1 MNSRSI
7 TDYILKL
14 EKDNRELSTLCDDQN
29 QVILDLT
36 FNEIALKKKIRDIN
50 KEKGVAIGKLLDS
63 EIQRVGDVLN
73 DESDSTTLFE
83 TTARVTFK
91 SHNAGIVDRLLELGD
106 MTSDFHKTAAY
117 EMAAGIISDLPY
129 AVESGESLIH
139 IKGIGKGIATK
150 INEYLDE
157 QDSDYEKSES
167 SDSESIADDAES
179 VASNEDSDDVN
190 NFSEDDE
197 SDSEYFVSYNTGIS
211 DMLHDLADDTGD
223 KFKRN
228 AYIRAA
234 NSIYELPYR
243 VVNGKKISEGPNKVH
258 GVGKSIAKKI
268 DEYLK
273 KN

>member
-1 MNSRSI
+1 MSSAMNSRSI

-14 EKDNRELSTLCDDQN
+14 EKDNRELSTICDDQN

-50 KEKGVAIGKLLDS
+50 KEKDVALGKLLDS

-91 SHNAGIVDRLLELGD
+91 NHNAGIVDRLLELGD

-117 EMAAGIISDLPY
+117 ETAAGIISDLPY

-179 VASNEDSDDVN
+179 VASNEC
-190 NFSEDDE
+190 SEDDE

-211 DMLHDLADDTGD
+211 DMLHDLADDTDD

-234 NSIYELPYR
+234 NSIYELPYK

>member
-1 MNSRSI
+1 M
-7 TDYILKL
+7 
-14 EKDNRELSTLCDDQN
+14 
-29 QVILDLT
+29 
-36 FNEIALKKKIRDIN
+36 
-50 KEKGVAIGKLLDS
+50 
-63 EIQRVGDVLN
+63 
-73 DESDSTTLFE
+73 LFFFP
-83 TTARVTFK
+83 AC
-91 SHNAGIVDRLLELGD
+91 
-106 MTSDFHKTAAY
+106 
-117 EMAAGIISDLPY
+117 IISDLPY

-179 VASNEDSDDVN
+179 VASNEC
-190 NFSEDDE
+190 SEDDE

-234 NSIYELPYR
+234 NSIYELPYK